1 MTYEVELDVLAPD
14 AVSLEVADG
23 GSVGWDASEFIEIHE
38 IPADRYEGPYTVAPS
53 GAEQVLAT
61 DGLLM
66 EDDVTV
72 QAAPLETVSQTVSAS
87 GTISLAP
94 STCYYGIGS
103 ATIDVPAGSA
113 SARQPDFTS
122 STGAYRSRLN
132 VTPGYT
138 AQSGDYMSSWKYL
151 ATQAAATIT
160 PTESAQ
166 TAVEQYRWTTGA
178 VTVDA
183 VPSDY
188 VGSAIDRRD
197 SADLSASGATVTAP
211 AGYYAE
217 AASASVAAGS
227 ATMPASASGSGT
239 IVGAL
244 NNAMNVQGTVTATP
258 TVSAGY
264 VASGTSGSTSVSL
277 QTSVTTLSTATWTP
291 TTSDQTIPAGRYTI
305 GTQTIK
311 GDANLLAG
319 NIADGVSLFGITG
332 TCPTFGPLSWLGQ
345 EAELVA
351 TFAKETTALSAT
363 SYNGWTPSTTAKTIK
378 SGASLTAI
386 AIDLEQYDY
395 LLRWQFYCEPV
406 YNGSEVNTARM
417 VKTAQEIYQGIFRRP
432 NSLANIATLNDAG
445 NACQTINTPS
455 LMEYWNNNSAH
466 TYTWS
471 ASYGIYA
478 AATAA
483 TFASSTALQTNLTPK
498 RPSISARC
506 STTYFSTGNAG
517 KVTQASTYLYTQGWL
532 YRIKKSKSL
541 GYNQYM
547 NVCSL
552 FNDGI

>member
-1 MTYEVELDVLAPD
+1 MLQGRLSAPASLSGSLDGEAGLSGALQGGATYPTY
-14 AVSLEVADG
+14 DG
-23 GSVGWDASEFIEIHE
+23 PTEFQPSASEQTA
-38 IPADRYEGPYTVAPS
+38 PTAGTVV
-53 GAEQVLAT
+53 Q
-61 DGLLM
+61 
-66 EDDVTV
+66 DDITIA
-72 QAAPLETVSQTVSAS
+72 AAPLETVSQTVSAS

-94 STCYYGIGS
+94 STGYYGIGS
-103 ATIDVPAGSA
+103 ASIDVPAGKVTM
-113 SARQPDFTS
+113 RQPTIDKAA
-122 STGAYRSRLN
+122 GEVRSRAD
-132 VTPGYT
+132 VTAGYVAPGGGY
-138 AQSGDYMSSWKYL
+138 SGSALILDK
-151 ATQAAATIT
+151 QAAATVT

-166 TAVEQYRWTTGA
+166 TAVAQYRWTTGQ
-178 VTVDA
+178 VDVA
-183 VPSDY
+183 AIPSDY
-188 VGSAIDRRD
+188 VGSAIERRD
-197 SADLSASGATVTAP
+197 SSDLIATGPTVSAP

-217 AASASVAAGS
+217 NAGKTIGSGS

-244 NNAMNVQGTVTATP
+244 NNTMNVQGTITATP

-264 VASGTSGSTSVSL
+264 VSSGTSGSTSVSL
-277 QTSVTTLSTATWTP
+277 QTSVTTLNATTWTP
-291 TTSDQTIPAGRYTI
+291 TTADQSIPAGRYTI

-311 GDANLLAG
+311 GDANLLAE
-319 NIADGVSLFGITG
+319 NVKEGITLFNIVG
-332 TCPTFGPLSWLGQ
+332 TCPTFGALSWLGQ
-345 EAELVA
+345 EAELVQ
-351 TFAKETTALSAT
+351 TFAKETTALSST

-406 YNGSEVNTARM
+406 YNGSETNTARM
-417 VKTAQEIYQGIFRRP
+417 VKTAQEMYQAIIRRP
-432 NSLANIATLNDAG
+432 NSLANIGTLTDAG

-455 LMEYWNNNSAH
+455 LMEYWNNNSSH

-506 STTYFSTGNAG
+506 STTYFSTANAG

-532 YRIKKSKSL
+532 YRIEKGKSL
-541 GYNQYM
+541 GYNQYTV
-547 NVCSL
+547 NVCNL
-552 FNDGI
+552 FNDGL